1 MSSFFS
7 MERRTIFR
15 LSVKK
20 KGKGLITITS
30 GTGKTIQVFE
40 LNSMEGQIDWDAR
53 EVPSGVYYYR
63 LESSGLIKT
72 GKIVV
77 E

>member
-1 MSSFFS
+1 MVS
-7 MERRTIFR
+7 
-15 LSVKK
+15 K
-20 KGKGLITITS
+20 KGVISITS
-30 GTGKTIQVFE
+30 CTGKTIQVFE
-40 LNSMEGQIDWDAR
+40 LNTKEGQIDWDTR